1 MDDVDDLVLDNIIR
15 LCTAESRGRLACVCR
30 RYKQAVRRVDRM
42 HGATVVVKEYTYHQ
56 RIKWIRSHAPSVL
69 SCIATKVP
77 LHRLP
82 VHDMTNLRVLRL
94 ARINVNIR
102 ELLAIKH
109 LPLKKLEMAHLTRCF
124 YQIDRFQMSL
134 LNHIPNISLSFDDTW
149 NAAVLNDLGCI
160 QTLQIRCRQGNWF
173 RQSTVCIESVGKLEH
188 LSVICHNKPRIDASI
203 NKTGLRN
210 LYFHCDTLRNA
221 TPVYRLLGPHT
232 HTLQLHGQRAMV
244 STKSVFKMAPHLR
257 HVRISASD
265 VQHHTKPPSSVE
277 HLSIFTHTYTSRQS
291 IPQPDS
297 LICPNLTMLTH

>member
-82 VHDMTNLRVLRL
+82 VLDMTNLRVLRL

-134 LNHIPNISLSFDDTW
+134 INHIPHISLSFDDTW
-149 NAAVLNDLGCI
+149 NAAVLDDLGCI

-173 RQSTVCIESVGKLEH
+173 RQPTVCIESVGKLEH
-188 LSVICHNKPRIDASI
+188 LSVICHNKPRIDASV

-232 HTLQLHGQRAMV
+232 HTLQLHGQRARV
-244 STKSVFKMAPHLR
+244 STKSVFRMAPHLR

-265 VQHHTKPPSSVE
+265 VQHHAKPPSSVE

-297 LICPNLTMLTH
+297 LICPNLTMLTR